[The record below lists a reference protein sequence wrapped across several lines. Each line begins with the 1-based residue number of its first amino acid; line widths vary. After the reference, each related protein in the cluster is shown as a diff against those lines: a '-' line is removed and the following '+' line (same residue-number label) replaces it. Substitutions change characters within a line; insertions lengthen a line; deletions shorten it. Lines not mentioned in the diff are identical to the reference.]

1 MSIFNIEEKLLKLR
15 LHKEFLTHCK
25 NQNTVLKGFRL
36 KLNLALCVKNK
47 ELQATIQKQL
57 TANSFN
63 IMVKVIKAVNKE
75 IHSLKNKRK
84 PSKALL
90 LKKSTKEFY
99 NKSLATIRNKLET
112 LDRSIRKKQRRK
124 FIRDNSRYENNSD
137 TITKRNRQF
146 SKRKIQQNLTE
157 KRKRYKHNRKQR
169 TIDIKNNLTDENA
182 ISSPDYL
189 FKI

>member
-1 MSIFNIEEKLLKLR
+1 
-15 LHKEFLTHCK
+15 
-25 NQNTVLKGFRL
+25 
-36 KLNLALCVKNK
+36 
-47 ELQATIQKQL
+47 
-57 TANSFN
+57 
-63 IMVKVIKAVNKE
+63 MVKVIKAVNKE

-146 SKRKIQQNLTE
+146 SKRKIQQSLTE

>member
-1 MSIFNIEEKLLKLR
+1 
-15 LHKEFLTHCK
+15 
-25 NQNTVLKGFRL
+25 
-36 KLNLALCVKNK
+36 
-47 ELQATIQKQL
+47 
-57 TANSFN
+57 
-63 IMVKVIKAVNKE
+63 MVKVIKAVNKE

-90 LKKSTKEFY
+90 LKKSTKEFC

-112 LDRSIRKKQRRK
+112 LDRSIRKKQRRE

>member
-1 MSIFNIEEKLLKLR
+1 
-15 LHKEFLTHCK
+15 
-25 NQNTVLKGFRL
+25 
-36 KLNLALCVKNK
+36 
-47 ELQATIQKQL
+47 
-57 TANSFN
+57 
-63 IMVKVIKAVNKE
+63 MVKVIKAVNKE

-90 LKKSTKEFY
+90 LKKSIKEFY

>member
-1 MSIFNIEEKLLKLR
+1 
-15 LHKEFLTHCK
+15 
-25 NQNTVLKGFRL
+25 
-36 KLNLALCVKNK
+36 
-47 ELQATIQKQL
+47 
-57 TANSFN
+57 
-63 IMVKVIKAVNKE
+63 MVKVIKAVNKE

-99 NKSLATIRNKLET
+99 SKSLAAIRNKLET

>member
-1 MSIFNIEEKLLKLR
+1 
-15 LHKEFLTHCK
+15 
-25 NQNTVLKGFRL
+25 
-36 KLNLALCVKNK
+36 
-47 ELQATIQKQL
+47 
-57 TANSFN
+57 
-63 IMVKVIKAVNKE
+63 MVKVIKAVNKE

-124 FIRDNSRYENNSD
+124 FIRDNSRYEK
-137 TITKRNRQF
+137 KRNRWF

-182 ISSPDYL
+182 ISLSIMPFTTPQKLLLKKGPSFIPTPSDTLAYTL
-189 FKI
+189 VNIISGDLEVNLGPRTKTANTF

>member
-1 MSIFNIEEKLLKLR
+1 
-15 LHKEFLTHCK
+15 
-25 NQNTVLKGFRL
+25 
-36 KLNLALCVKNK
+36 
-47 ELQATIQKQL
+47 
-57 TANSFN
+57 
-63 IMVKVIKAVNKE
+63 MVKVIKAVNKE

-124 FIRDNSRYENNSD
+124 FIRDNSSYENNSD

>member
-1 MSIFNIEEKLLKLR
+1 
-15 LHKEFLTHCK
+15 
-25 NQNTVLKGFRL
+25 
-36 KLNLALCVKNK
+36 
-47 ELQATIQKQL
+47 
-57 TANSFN
+57 
-63 IMVKVIKAVNKE
+63 MVKVIKAVNKE

-157 KRKRYKHNRKQR
+157 KRKRYKHSRKQR

>member
-1 MSIFNIEEKLLKLR
+1 
-15 LHKEFLTHCK
+15 
-25 NQNTVLKGFRL
+25 
-36 KLNLALCVKNK
+36 
-47 ELQATIQKQL
+47 
-57 TANSFN
+57 
-63 IMVKVIKAVNKE
+63 MVRVIKAVNKE

-157 KRKRYKHNRKQR
+157 KRKGYKHNRKQR

>member
-1 MSIFNIEEKLLKLR
+1 
-15 LHKEFLTHCK
+15 
-25 NQNTVLKGFRL
+25 
-36 KLNLALCVKNK
+36 
-47 ELQATIQKQL
+47 
-57 TANSFN
+57 
-63 IMVKVIKAVNKE
+63 MVKVIKAVNKE

-112 LDRSIRKKQRRK
+112 LDRSIRKKQRWK

>member
-1 MSIFNIEEKLLKLR
+1 
-15 LHKEFLTHCK
+15 
-25 NQNTVLKGFRL
+25 
-36 KLNLALCVKNK
+36 
-47 ELQATIQKQL
+47 
-57 TANSFN
+57 
-63 IMVKVIKAVNKE
+63 MVKVIKAVNKE
-75 IHSLKNKRK
+75 IHSLKNERK

-124 FIRDNSRYENNSD
+124 FIRDSSRYENNSD

>member
-1 MSIFNIEEKLLKLR
+1 
-15 LHKEFLTHCK
+15 
-25 NQNTVLKGFRL
+25 
-36 KLNLALCVKNK
+36 
-47 ELQATIQKQL
+47 
-57 TANSFN
+57 
-63 IMVKVIKAVNKE
+63 MVKVIKAVNKE

>member
-1 MSIFNIEEKLLKLR
+1 
-15 LHKEFLTHCK
+15 
-25 NQNTVLKGFRL
+25 
-36 KLNLALCVKNK
+36 
-47 ELQATIQKQL
+47 
-57 TANSFN
+57 
-63 IMVKVIKAVNKE
+63 MVRVIKAVNKE

>member
-1 MSIFNIEEKLLKLR
+1 
-15 LHKEFLTHCK
+15 
-25 NQNTVLKGFRL
+25 
-36 KLNLALCVKNK
+36 
-47 ELQATIQKQL
+47 
-57 TANSFN
+57 
-63 IMVKVIKAVNKE
+63 MVKVIKAVNKE
-75 IHSLKNKRK
+75 IHSLKNERK